1 MYEGL
6 EEAGGDDV
14 FGLVAVQFYLF
25 SGAGGRWM
33 GGHVVLGGVGTGMLQ
48 CGGGCKRE
56 SD

>member
-48 CGGGCKRE
+48 CGGCERE